1 MQVESRII
9 TPEGSLTRALQAL
22 AGRLT
27 LKENIQAKIIEIPD
41 TGTADTEFT
50 VNHSMGKIPTVYIY
64 NMDRAGT
71 VFDSQRSTW
80 TDKIMLLKCTAANAA
95 VVLVVL

>member
-9 TPEGSLTRALQAL
+9 TTEGSLTRALQAL

-27 LKENIQAKIIEIPD
+27 LRENIQAKVIEIPD
-41 TGTADTEFT
+41 TGPVNTEFIVT
-50 VNHSMGKIPTVYIY
+50 HSMGKIPTVYIY

-71 VFDSQRSTW
+71 VYDSQRSTW
-80 TDKIMLLKCTAANAA
+80 TNKILKLKCTAANAV